1 MIGYTVHVPTII
13 IRSLF
18 GELLE
23 EKGELPGDSE
33 GFEERKRQ
41 LLYSLNTTGHYHAYK
56 EHIKRSVVSIVREK
70 FLNEANT
77 TDEAEIQ
84 VCTVVDIA
92 YSFINI
98 LLLGLSFTSLHF
110 PS

>member
-1 MIGYTVHVPTII
+1 MATII
-13 IRSLF
+13 TRALF

-33 GFEERKRQ
+33 GFEERKRH

-84 VCTVVDIA
+84 VCAVVDIA
-92 YSFINI
+92 YLQYFINI
-98 LLLGLSFTSLHF
+98 LLLGLSLTSLHF